1 MNTKPAFFISAALS
15 VFILALVAGVVA
27 YTAQPAAPSAEIV
40 AQPLVGYSEA
50 EINQLLAVQESAYTQ
65 VVEAANQQ
73 LSEAQSVIDSMQA
86 SPADANPSTSVSASS
101 ALEMAIAVS
110 NGSTN
115 TGAAELVN
123 FEGATAF
130 EVPFAAGNI
139 YVDAQSGS
147 ILHNGTIVIVP
158 ADISPERAAQL
169 ASAYMGK
176 NDVFKVVAMQLN
188 NEDVYRVKFDNG
200 DAVFVSLKGDLL
212 LVRLAATAQTAGG
225 YGTEYEHDEEHE
237 DDDYDDD

>member
-1 MNTKPAFFISAALS
+1 MNTKPAFFVSAALS

-27 YTAQPAAPSAEIV
+27 YTAQPAAPTAEIV
-40 AQPLVGYSEA
+40 AQPLDGYTEA
-50 EINQLLAVQESAYTQ
+50 EVNQLLADQESAYAQ

-73 LSEAQSVIDSMQA
+73 LSEAQSVIDSMQT
-86 SPADANPSTSVSASS
+86 SPADANPSTAISASN

-110 NGSTN
+110 NGSAN
-115 TGAAELVN
+115 TGEAELVN

-130 EVPFAAGNI
+130 EVPFADGNI

-158 ADISPERAAQL
+158 ADISPERASQL

-176 NDVFKVVAMQLN
+176 NDVFKVVATQLN
-188 NEDVYRVKFDNG
+188 NEAVYRVKFDNG

-212 LVRLAATAQTAGG
+212 LVRLAATAQTTEG
-225 YGTEYEHDEEHE
+225 YGAEYEHDEEHE
-237 DDDYDDD
+237 DDDHDDD